1 MTGPINDN
9 ELTDLDDEDKRISRQ
24 VTTMS
29 TQLVESI
36 CTRSELEAK
45 LNQLTDT
52 TALLQRDADKYM
64 ALKQDYETLQGNL
77 NTTNEQIDTYKTA
90 L

>member
-1 MTGPINDN
+1 MTEPVNDN
-9 ELTDLDDEDKRISRQ
+9 DLTDLDDEDKRISRQ
-24 VTTMS
+24 VTAMS

-36 CTRSELEAK
+36 CTRFELEAK
-45 LNQLTDT
+45 LNQLTET
-52 TALLQRDADKYM
+52 TALSQRDADKDM
-64 ALKQDYETLQGNL
+64 VLKQDYETLQGNL